1 MNLQNLKKLEEKLMM
16 MILGLLALFLPFL
29 AFQVLAGNLT
39 NIVLVE
45 TESKAWVASIVFLYL
60 SRMSYLLAQK
70 VLKGHSSNNSFNVK
84 S

>member
-1 MNLQNLKKLEEKLMM
+1 MI
-16 MILGLLALFLPFL
+16 ILGLLALFLPFL

-45 TESKAWVASIVFLYL
+45 KESEAWIVSILFLYL
-60 SRMSYLLAQK
+60 SRVSYLLAQK
-70 VLKGHSSNNSFNVK
+70 VLKDHTGKKFFNAK

>member
-1 MNLQNLKKLEEKLMM
+1 MSFASLKRLEEKLMM
-16 MILGLLALFLPFL
+16 IILGLLALFLPFL
-29 AFQVLAGNLT
+29 AFQILAGNLT

-45 TESKAWVASIVFLYL
+45 TESEAWGVSIAFLYL

-70 VLKGHSSNNSFNVK
+70 VLKDHSNNNFFDAK